1 VPEVPKVLKVPE
13 VPKAANFVPMVPLP
27 IAHMLAHP
35 TIVITF
41 EMPCQLKHR
50 VGEQG
55 ACPFFCSV
63 PVAGGVPGGVLGG
76 VQGSF

>member
-1 VPEVPKVLKVPE
+1 M
-13 VPKAANFVPMVPLP
+13 PKAANFVPMVPLP
-27 IAHMLAHP
+27 MAHMLAHP

-55 ACPFFCSV
+55 ACPFFV
-63 PVAGGVPGGVLGG
+63 PSQLQEVSQEV
-76 VQGSF
+76 S

>member
-13 VPKAANFVPMVPLP
+13 VPKAANFVPMVPL
-27 IAHMLAHP
+27 MLAHP

-55 ACPFFCSV
+55 ARPFFV
-63 PVAGGVPGGVLGG
+63 PSQLREVSQEV
-76 VQGSF
+76 S